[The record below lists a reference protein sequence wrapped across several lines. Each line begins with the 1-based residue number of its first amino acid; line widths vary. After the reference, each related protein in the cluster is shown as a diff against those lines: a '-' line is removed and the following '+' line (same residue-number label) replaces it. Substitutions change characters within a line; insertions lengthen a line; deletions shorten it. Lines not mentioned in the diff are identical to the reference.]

1 MAFNP
6 AKLTEKLDKLNSTQ
20 ASIETVSE
28 WVQFH
33 RKEAARVVDV
43 WDREFAKAP
52 PPKRL
57 TLLYLANDILQNTRK
72 KVTSSPAHTPGV
84 ALASVGTPRRW
95 NGELRKL
102 PAACAGA

>member
-1 MAFNP
+1 MAFHP

-33 RKEAARVVDV
+33 RGEAPRIVEV

-57 TLLYLANDILQNTRK
+57 TLLYLANDILQNSRK
-72 KVTSSPAHTPGV
+72 KVTPFSRAYPRG
-84 ALASVGTPRRW
+84 ALA
-95 NGELRKL
+95 
-102 PAACAGA
+102 

>member
-6 AKLTEKLDKLNSTQ
+6 ASLVDKLAKLNSTQ

-33 RKEAARVVDV
+33 RREAPNIVEI

-57 TLLYLANDILQNTRK
+57 TLLYLANDILQNSRK
-72 KVTSSPAHTPGV
+72 KVWRLP
-84 ALASVGTPRRW
+84 
-95 NGELRKL
+95 RKL
-102 PAACAGA
+102 WCSPTPLQ